1 MSSDMTPDEA
11 KPALEPRVVYSGFVV
26 VGGRGGGEVK
36 RGYLADRVRGLPGY
50 PIRAINHLVPA

>member
-1 MSSDMTPDEA
+1 MTPDEA